1 MRIEPYNPLMK
12 MILTLLFSMSILTS
26 CQRNEN
32 VFVKEDLSRPKT
44 IQNVSYG
51 KDTAQRMDIYLP
63 ANRSVDSTKSIILIH
78 GGGWNSGSKNELVAY
93 INSFRKRMPGYAIFN
108 IDYRLVNGSN
118 LFPTQEHDVKT
129 AIDFIVKNSS
139 EYGINKNKLVL
150 IGVSAGGHLAL
161 LQGYKYNNPKVAAI
175 IDFFGPTDLV
185 AMFQKPWH
193 PYVPFVLQMI
203 TGTTPKQN
211 LSLYQ
216 QSSPV
221 NFVSTHSAPTLIL
234 HGGNDEVVNISQS
247 RSLKTKLDKAGVK
260 NELVIYPGKSH
271 GWYGQTLSNSFD
283 RIEAFLESNLR

>member
-1 MRIEPYNPLMK
+1 MRIEHYNPLMK
-12 MILTLLFSMSILTS
+12 MTLTLLFPMSILTS

-32 VFVKEDLSRPKT
+32 AFVKEDLSKPKT
-44 IQNVSYG
+44 IHDVSYG

-78 GGGWNSGSKNELVAY
+78 GGGWNSGSKNDFIAY
-93 INSFRKRMPGYAIFN
+93 IDSFEKRMPGYAIFN

-118 LFPTQEHDVKT
+118 LFPTQEHDVKS

-185 AMFQKPWH
+185 AMFQKPWN

-211 LSLYQ
+211 LLLYQ

-234 HGGNDEVVNISQS
+234 HGGSDNIVNVSQS
-247 RSLKTKLDKAGVK
+247 KSLKNKLDKVGVK

-271 GWYGQTLSNSFD
+271 GWYGPTLSNSFD
-283 RIEAFLESNLR
+283 RIKAFLETNLP